1 MQSGANGV
9 FPLTYSS
16 TESYF
21 AKDLVFLGSETYIS
35 QQSNKGQQP
44 VSNPSNWINLNT
56 LASSLSAPVEAVP
69 NTSREIIL
77 SSLPNSHPQSRGTL
91 WDGHVTLVDEWKH
104 SSWFGTFLELNNT
117 NGWLFHTKLSFIY
130 TDSTTQGS
138 LWFFSPEL
146 GWVWTSQMAYPFIYS
161 NSDASWNYFDAQSGS
176 VYNFTE
182 NTWSII
188 HFIH

>member
-21 AKDLVFLGSETYIS
+21 AKDLVFQGSETYIS

-77 SSLPNSHPQSRGTL
+77 SSLPNSLPKAEEHYGT
-91 WDGHVTLVDEWKH
+91 G
-104 SSWFGTFLELNNT
+104 
-117 NGWLFHTKLSFIY
+117 I
-130 TDSTTQGS
+130 
-138 LWFFSPEL
+138 
-146 GWVWTSQMAYPFIYS
+146 
-161 NSDASWNYFDAQSGS
+161 
-176 VYNFTE
+176 
-182 NTWSII
+182 
-188 HFIH
+188 